1 MTNLINFT
9 PSENLE
15 QYTGF
20 IIRSRKNDIIGI
32 NIQNYTDALLIYN
45 SFVKTL
51 EIADDVTLEGFNDL
65 DRKIHTLWYSYKRK
79 SKPFSYYYD
88 KQLGY

>member
-1 MTNLINFT
+1 MSKLINFI

-20 IIRSRKNDIIGI
+20 VIRSRKNNILGI
-32 NIQNYTDALLIYN
+32 SIQNYTDALLIFN

-65 DRKIHTLWYSYKRK
+65 DRNFNTIWYSYKRE

-88 KQLGY
+88 KTLGY